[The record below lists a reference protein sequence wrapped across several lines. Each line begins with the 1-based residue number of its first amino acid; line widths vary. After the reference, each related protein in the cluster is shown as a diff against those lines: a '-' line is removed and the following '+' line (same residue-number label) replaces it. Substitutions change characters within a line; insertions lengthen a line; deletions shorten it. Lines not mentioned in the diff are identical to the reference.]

1 MHSCFCCLVIS
12 KCDTLFNLHVKTHKH
27 CVTVIFCGCSLMAC
41 EYACSNVLAQARREC
56 GGPSRS
62 DIISGC
68 WATNTQTQTHPH
80 TPTHTWAAGLE
91 WLCSK
96 GCRLWLTPWTWHP
109 HCPGR
114 HMSPRHT
121 LLAQKKL
128 SFWRKR
134 GKWKWMKMN
143 PACPPLEALKDLV
156 GLRVFFFLI

>member
-1 MHSCFCCLVIS
+1 MCTVVFVVW
-12 KCDTLFNLHVKTHKH
+12 LFQNMTHYSTCMWKH
-27 CVTVIFCGCSLMAC
+27 TNTVTVIFCGCSLMAC
-41 EYACSNVLAQARREC
+41 EYAYLNVLAQARREC

-68 WATNTQTQTHPH
+68 WATQTQTHAH

-109 HCPGR
+109 HCPGH

-121 LLAQKKL
+121 LLAQKN
-128 SFWRKR
+128 SASDANEANENE
-134 GKWKWMKMN
+134 WKWILPVRPSRHRKTLQ
-143 PACPPLEALKDLV
+143 AYE
-156 GLRVFFFLI
+156 FFFNFY